1 MTHDEAC
8 AKLEEIVRE
17 DFRAAANLQPGYPLQ
32 IYSRADETWVIV
44 SPANVWIHYI
54 GSDDDG
60 WEFCDNQNKPVNFP
74 YSKAAEAVMD
84 LLSNLAT
91 KEGT

>member
-8 AKLEEIVRE
+8 AKFEEIVRE

-32 IYSRADETWVIV
+32 AYSRPDETWVIV

-54 GSDDDG
+54 DSDDDG
-60 WEFCDNQNKPVNFP
+60 WKFYDNQDKLVSFP
-74 YSKAAEAVMD
+74 YSKAAEAAMD
-84 LLSNLAT
+84 LISKAAME
-91 KEGT
+91 EGT